1 VAPPARVTEIVVVD
15 DDEGLRML
23 YADVL
28 RDCGYAVATVGSES
42 AALALLRERRPDLL
56 LLDLQLSDTAGSTLL
71 KSLRKEGLTVPF
83 VVVTGQGDEKVAV
96 EMMKQGAVDYLMKDT
111 AVIELLPG
119 VVKRAL
125 AVLESARLVAAAEAE
140 RQRLEREV
148 LAISDRERQRVGA
161 DLHDGLG
168 QQLTA
173 IELMCVGLKEDVG
186 ALDPR
191 LGEQLGRITGLL
203 RESIA
208 QTRSLARGL
217 APLDEQPDALQGGL
231 ADLAERANS
240 LGRLSC
246 RVERLSPRP
255 LGDRAAAGHLFRIAQ
270 EAVNNAVKHS
280 RARELILRWEDTPEA
295 FRLEITDNGIGI
307 PGEGARGLGLGIM
320 NYRANI
326 IGAHLTVES
335 KPGRGTS
342 IVCVLPRRA

>member
-1 VAPPARVTEIVVVD
+1 
-15 DDEGLRML
+15 
-23 YADVL
+23 
-28 RDCGYAVATVGSES
+28 
-42 AALALLRERRPDLL
+42 
-56 LLDLQLSDTAGSTLL
+56 
-71 KSLRKEGLTVPF
+71 
-83 VVVTGQGDEKVAV
+83 
-96 EMMKQGAVDYLMKDT
+96 MKDT